1 MSKYADTINSFC
13 TKSEKYTN
21 EIILENF
28 GLLRR
33 MYSNYLTTEIYE
45 HWNWSWSYMIQP
57 TFQESKFRIVVQ
69 FNNLP
74 LIPGHL
80 LAFKAILYKKNSQ
93 ITKSSEC
100 ICLKEHLW
108 LTPNSNTLEICSVD
122 ELEQFIY
129 KDTLRIMVIVR
140 YEMNE

>member
-1 MSKYADTINSFC
+1 MSKYAHTTNSFC

-33 MYSNYLTTEIYE
+33 MYANHLTTETYE

-57 TFQESKFRIVVQ
+57 MYQQSRFRIIVQ

-74 LIPGHL
+74 LTPGHL
-80 LAFKAILYKKNSQ
+80 LAFKAILCKKGSQ
-93 ITKSSEC
+93 QTKSSEC
-100 ICLKEHLW
+100 ICLKEQAW
-108 LTPNSNTLEICSVD
+108 LTTHLNVLDLCSMDDLD
-122 ELEQFIY
+122 EYIH
-129 KDTLRIMVIVR
+129 KDTLRLIVIVR
-140 YEMNE
+140 

>member
-1 MSKYADTINSFC
+1 MSKHADTINSFC

-21 EIILENF
+21 KIILENF

-33 MYSNYLTTEIYE
+33 MYSNYIRSDIYE

-57 TFQESKFRIVVQ
+57 TFQKSKFRIIVQ

-74 LIPGHL
+74 LTSGHL

-93 ITKSSEC
+93 RTKSSEC

-108 LTPNSNTLEICSVD
+108 STANLNILEICSID
-122 ELEQFIY
+122 ELDQFIY
-129 KDTLRIMVIVR
+129 KDTLHIMIIVR
-140 YEMNE
+140 